1 MLYDGRHE
9 GRYPSVLGE
18 TAGKVRWQVAPLR
31 HSKFGIRNSKNE
43 TRKAKL
49 ASIFE
54 FRFSNFDLPMG
65 SRRKSREFAMQM
77 LYQWEIC
84 GYTPAQVE
92 ATFFANNRADA
103 DVEGFARDLFEG
115 AVNDI
120 DRLDHLVRKQADN
133 WRLERM
139 AAVDRNILRVALYEL
154 LCHPETPT
162 AAVINEALEI
172 AGRFS
177 GEGSVEFVNGVL
189 DGIRKTLLPCEPQ
202 SK

>member
-1 MLYDGRHE
+1 M
-9 GRYPSVLGE
+9 
-18 TAGKVRWQVAPLR
+18 A
-31 HSKFGIRNSKNE
+31 
-43 TRKAKL
+43 
-49 ASIFE
+49 
-54 FRFSNFDLPMG
+54 

-92 ATFFANNRADA
+92 AIFFANQRANPE
-103 DVEGFARDLFEG
+103 VERFARDLFEG

-120 DRLDHLVRKQADN
+120 DRLDRLVRQHADN

-154 LCHPETPT
+154 LHHLETPA

-172 AGRFS
+172 ARRFS
-177 GEGSVEFVNGVL
+177 TGDSVEFVNGVL
-189 DGIRKTLLPCEPQ
+189 DGIRKELPPREPQ
-202 SK
+202 SA